1 MAQSQIPN
9 AVQRILIISFVLIFI
24 STVVVLFVGRSVTTL
39 HREIAQLE
47 TFLANAAN
55 VQPNFEQSLIIYT
68 TNTQP
73 VIDYLLALRPASEED
88 YIAFI
93 AAIEAIEQKLHVK
106 VNLQSIA
113 QGKDTIIKADQKTL
127 DYKVN
132 FYGNT
137 DMLIAFLK
145 ELEALPYYIKVAD
158 VYYADSSSLSAS
170 AAQTETNIT
179 MTIKLY
185 IK

>member
-9 AVQRILIISFVLIFI
+9 AVQRILIIAFVLIFI
-24 STVVVLFVGRSVTTL
+24 STVIVLFVGRTVSTM
-39 HREIAQLE
+39 HQDIAQLE
-47 TFLANAAN
+47 TFLANAAD
-55 VQPNFEQSLIIYT
+55 VQPNFEQSLVIYT

-93 AAIEAIEQKLHVK
+93 AAIEAIEQKLHIK
-106 VNLQSIA
+106 VNLQSITQA
-113 QGKDTIIKADQKTL
+113 KDVVIQAEQKTL
-127 DYKVN
+127 DYKVD

-137 DMLIAFLK
+137 DMLTAFLK

-158 VYYADSSSLSAS
+158 VYYMDPSSVNT
-170 AAQTETNIT
+170 AAGQTDTNIT

>member
-9 AVQRILIISFVLIFI
+9 AVQRILTISFVLIAI
-24 STVVVLFVGRSVTTL
+24 STVIVLFVGYTTNIM
-39 HREIAQLE
+39 HKDIQQLQA
-47 TFLANAAN
+47 FLSNAEN
-55 VQPNFEQSLIIYT
+55 VQPNFEQSLVLYT

-73 VIDYLLALRPASEED
+73 VIDYLLDLRPTAEED

-93 AAIEAIEQKLHVK
+93 AAIEGIEQKLQIK
-106 VNLQSIA
+106 INLQSITK
-113 QGKDTIIKADQKTL
+113 GKEATTQAVQKTL

-137 DMLIAFLK
+137 EMLFSFLK
-145 ELEALPYYIKVAD
+145 ELEALPYYIKVSD
-158 VYYADSSSLSAS
+158 VYYADPTTMEDS
-170 AAQTETNIT
+170 TNIT
-179 MTIKLY
+179 MIMKLY